1 LPPAEPD
8 RMHFAPLRATDR
20 SRVHE
25 ILVATGAFADEEMVV
40 ALELF
45 DAVEHAERTTGVG
58 GRTFASVADTD
69 YEFVGARDDDGTL
82 LGYACYGPTPSTE
95 GTFDLYWL
103 AVHSNAQGRGAG
115 RRLIE
120 FVEQQLEARGAR
132 MLVAETSSRADYVRT
147 REFYQRA
154 GFAEAARVRDFYAPA
169 DDRIIYT
176 TRLAAREVGAATP

>member
-1 LPPAEPD
+1 MNFE
-8 RMHFAPLRATDR
+8 PLRATDR

-25 ILVATGAFADEEMVV
+25 ILVATGAFADEEIAV

-45 DAVEHAERTTGVG
+45 DSVEHADRTTGVQG
-58 GRTFASVADTD
+58 QAVPSSAETD
-69 YEFVGARDDDGTL
+69 YEFVGARDGDGTL

-95 GTFDLYWL
+95 GTYDLYWL
-103 AVHSNAQGRGAG
+103 AVHADAQGRGAG
-115 RRLIE
+115 RRLVA
-120 FVEQQLEARGAR
+120 FLEQQLEARGAR
-132 MLVAETSSRADYVRT
+132 MLVAETSSRDDYVRT

-176 TRLAAREVGAATP
+176 TRLTAREVGAATP

>member
-1 LPPAEPD
+1 MIFE
-8 RMHFAPLRATDR
+8 PLRDDDR

-25 ILVATGAFADEEMVV
+25 ILVATGAFSDEEIEV

-45 DAVEHAERTTGVG
+45 DFVEHDERTTSNG
-58 GRTFASVADTD
+58 GRAFAFSEASDPD
-69 YEFVGARDDDGTL
+69 YEFIGASDAEGTL
-82 LGYACYGPTPSTE
+82 LGYACFGPTPSTN
-95 GTFDLYWL
+95 GTYDLYWL
-103 AVHSNAQGRGAG
+103 AVHPDAQGRGAG
-115 RRLIE
+115 R
-120 FVEQQLEARGAR
+120 QLVAYLEHLLAARGGR
-132 MLVAETSSRADYVRT
+132 LLIAETSSRADYDRT